1 MNAKIESEVPATS
14 WTMYVEG
21 KQTAC
26 KQNMI
31 IKEVNL
37 FRYVSYYCVRYSDF
51 LGTDEATRHFTINSS
66 LIESLKRVKEDELY
80 ADPFFTE
87 FKETL
92 KELEKE
98 NNLGVQTEKY
108 IIALPESIYN
118 FINDFTDIDEKDDFD
133 RKVSV
138 LSTLYFFYAELAF
151 YKLLGEEGVEVPDWY
166 KEYAV

>member
-1 MNAKIESEVPATS
+1 
-14 WTMYVEG
+14 MYVEG
-21 KQTAC
+21 KQAAW

-31 IKEVNL
+31 VKEVNL
-37 FRYVSYYCVRYSDF
+37 FRYVPYYCVNYSDF

-66 LIESLKRVKEDELY
+66 LIETLKRVKEDKLY

-87 FKETL
+87 FKETM

-98 NNLGVQTEKY
+98 NTLGVQTEKC

-118 FINDFTDIDEKDDFD
+118 FINDFTDMDKKDDFD

-138 LSTLYFFYAELAF
+138 LATLYYFYTELAF
-151 YKLLGEEGVEVPDWY
+151 
-166 KEYAV
+166 